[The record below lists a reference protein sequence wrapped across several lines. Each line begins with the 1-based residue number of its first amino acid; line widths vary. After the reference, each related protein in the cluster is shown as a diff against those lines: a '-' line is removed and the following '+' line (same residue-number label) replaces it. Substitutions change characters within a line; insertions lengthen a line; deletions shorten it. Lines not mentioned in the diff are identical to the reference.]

1 MIPLENTFIY
11 MQFST
16 PGKVDMFAP
25 DTNLLE
31 DIIVP
36 AVDQP
41 TAVVVYQNEI
51 DASYKFVLMQKKQ
64 FAMNKQRVLRRI
76 QF

>member
-1 MIPLENTFIY
+1 

-16 PGKVDMFAP
+16 PGRADKFAP
-25 DTNLLE
+25 DTNLE

-51 DASYKFVLMQKKQ
+51 DAPYKFVLMQEKQ
-64 FAMNKQRVLRRI
+64 FAMNK
-76 QF
+76 

>member
-25 DTNLLE
+25 DTNLE

-51 DASYKFVLMQKKQ
+51 DASYKFVLKQKKQ

>member
-1 MIPLENTFIY
+1 MIPLENTFSH

-16 PGKVDMFAP
+16 PGRADKFAP
-25 DTNLLE
+25 DTNLE

-51 DASYKFVLMQKKQ
+51 DAPYKFVLMQKKQ
-64 FAMNKQRVLRRI
+64 FAMNKQRVLRRV

>member
-16 PGKVDMFAP
+16 PGKVDMFVP
-25 DTNLLE
+25 DTNLE